1 MEFKLRWEN
10 PNTFATVV
18 KVYRGTAPL
27 VFANLA
33 NPVATLSNGET
44 EWTDR
49 DLVYG
54 NTYYYMLTVTA
65 NGQTIPT
72 LNQSFKAVNRRGIG
86 PETIMYGDD
95 RFGYMGAPSYDETM
109 DLKDLFAS
117 LNLVIGA
124 GYAGVPTL
132 HKWIRNGKILYTM
145 QNFRYTSSAKLTW
158 DALYQAGMVFGT
170 DDAGPED
177 RRGNNP
183 PIEQSAGMIHL
194 GDRYRV
200 RLPRGITDDEG
211 NGMIDFATLSQPI
224 SHDDIPNTVLDEF
237 TDIGYQYQPFF
248 PEKMRFMRFVT
259 AGYNPNN
266 NYIAS
271 GNNSYLNYGFYCQER
286 DVGESGKL
294 LVRAVWPASSTPADA
309 THVSMVSARDP
320 ASLHWW
326 APIIEL
332 VEE

>member
-10 PNTFATVV
+10 PNKFDTVV
-18 KVYRGTAPL
+18 KIYRGTAPL
-27 VFANLA
+27 SFSTLA
-33 NPVATLSNGET
+33 NPIATLSNGET
-44 EWTDR
+44 EWVDTAII
-49 DLVYG
+49 YG
-54 NTYYYMLTVTA
+54 TTYYYMLTVTA

-72 LNQSFKAVNRRGIG
+72 LNQVFKAVNRRGIG

-95 RFGYMGAPSYDETM
+95 RFGYLGSPSYDETM

-117 LNLVIGA
+117 LNLVTGL
-124 GYAGVPTL
+124 GYNGVPTL
-132 HKWIRNGKILYTM
+132 HKWIRNGKIFYTM
-145 QNFRYTSSAKLTW
+145 QSFRYTANAKLTW

-183 PIEQSAGMIHL
+183 PIEQSAGMMHL

-200 RLPRGITDDEG
+200 RLPRGITDDAG
-211 NGMIDFATLSQPI
+211 VGMVDFSTLATPLL
-224 SHDDIPNTVLDEF
+224 HDNIPNTALDEF

-259 AGYNPNN
+259 AGYNPNSNQIAQAN
-266 NYIAS
+266 N
-271 GNNSYLNYGFYCQER
+271 NYLNYGIYCQER

-294 LVRAVWPASSTPADA
+294 LVRALWPATGVTVDV
-309 THVSMVSARDP
+309 THTDTVSARDP

-332 VEE
+332 VED